1 MAGVGCGEV
10 VLSNRVGCGEVVL
23 SNRVLGVKV
32 CGGGCDLITSRMLSD
47 WCYAK
52 SCKAMD
58 EGGVL
63 GDRLWVCRGSNQ

>member
-1 MAGVGCGEV
+1 M
-10 VLSNRVGCGEVVL
+10 SNRISECCDRCSVAGVGCGEVVL

-63 GDRLWVCRGSNQ
+63 GDR